1 MGDFFRTGMIAV
13 ADLRQDGMAAW
24 SQERLKILVKMR
36 ASWWAHALSTLPG
49 TLSYWTS
56 TVPGVRYWDL
66 LADIVGRCSEWS
78 GGTSWGWEQG
88 WSTVLLLWYFKEAI
102 YLLCLWENSG
112 FLFSQYKLCRLWCP
126 HIPCVAARQV
136 GLNASFMVCLGFF
149 DSPSQIGSSSPV
161 QSSVQGSSL
170 ISSSSLNHI

>member
-13 ADLRQDGMAAW
+13 ADFRQGGMAAW

-49 TLSYWTS
+49 TLSYWTG
-56 TVPGVRYWDL
+56 TVPGVRCWDL
-66 LADIVGRCSEWS
+66 LADIVVRCSEWS

-102 YLLCLWENSG
+102 YLLCQRHTQVFCFHSTASVVYDAHTSRVLLLDRWDSMLLLWSVSA
-112 FLFSQYKLCRLWCP
+112 FLIPLLRSAQAAPCRALYRALACYP
-126 HIPCVAARQV
+126 PLV
-136 GLNASFMVCLGFF
+136 
-149 DSPSQIGSSSPV
+149 
-161 QSSVQGSSL
+161 
-170 ISSSSLNHI
+170 